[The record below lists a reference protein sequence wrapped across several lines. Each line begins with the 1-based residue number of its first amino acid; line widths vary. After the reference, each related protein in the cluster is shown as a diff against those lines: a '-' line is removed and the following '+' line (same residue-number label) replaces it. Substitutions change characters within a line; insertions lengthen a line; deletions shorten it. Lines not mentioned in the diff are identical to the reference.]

1 MGQDKRTPEEILEA
15 EIKTAKQEVL
25 NSVNINNG
33 PTGAKD
39 PDDIPKDRTTNRL
52 MKKQLDQLD
61 FLVEKFL
68 RFRGELTDPDGHEAD
83 EKLVYYNRIWHK
95 QCDNFNRKPR
105 ANFKLRHE
113 AYMDRVEYFLDLE
126 KQQIKAAATAYKK
139 NQFDKFVRLHHH
151 EFKWR
156 ILRYKVKAF
165 FMRKKGWKDLLC
177 DWWNLE
183 KIPVVNTYG
192 GKTRE
197 DVGYKPE
204 HSPLST

>member
-1 MGQDKRTPEEILEA
+1 MGQDKKTPEEILEA

-39 PDDIPKDRTTNRL
+39 PDAIPHDRTTNRL

-68 RFRGELTDPDGHEAD
+68 RFRGELVDPDGHEAD

-126 KQQIKAAATAYKK
+126 KQQVKAAATAYKK

-151 EFKWR
+151 ELKWR
-156 ILRYKVKAF
+156 IFKYKIF
-165 FMRKKGWKDLLC
+165 SLFTRKGWKARLL
-177 DWWNLE
+177 DWWDIGN
-183 KIPVVNTYG
+183 KPMVPTYK

-197 DVGYKPE
+197 DVGPE